1 MSWYH
6 RSYITRTYDHVTYK
20 DSLFPHK
27 DINLFSVVW
36 NVPEKAMS
44 SRYVNKT
51 IWELLYTYIAS
62 ETEMSDAN
70 LQTLQT
76 VDNLTISEWLKVDKK
91 YFWIYQLV
99 YTQKCKYIGS

>member
-6 RSYITRTYDHVTYK
+6 RSYITRTYDRVTYK

-27 DINLFSVVW
+27 DINLFLFVS
-36 NVPEKAMS
+36 NVSDKAMS

-51 IWELLYTYIAS
+51 IWELLYTNRVS
-62 ETEMSDAN
+62 ETETSDEN

-76 VDNLTISEWLKVDKK
+76 VDNLMIINDWM
-91 YFWIYQLV
+91 LV
-99 YTQKCKYIGS
+99 SNIF